1 MKVVVGLSGGVD
13 SSCAVARLK
22 EAGHEVVAATLLMQ
36 QGEVSV
42 PSAEALAQARELCD
56 ALGVPFIVRPM
67 DEAFSR
73 QVLDPFVDAYLQ
85 GRTPSPCVACN
96 RYVKVAG
103 LIAIGDEVGADKV
116 ATGHYISLVEGDDGV
131 CRLARGADRAKDQS
145 YFLCQLPPQWVPR
158 LMAPLAHNTK
168 DQVRAYASRASLK
181 VAHTP
186 DSQGV
191 CFAPRGDYRAFLA
204 SKRPDAF
211 EPGDIVNE
219 KGQVV
224 GHHSGVAGFTVGQ
237 RKGLAITDG
246 AGPYFVTSVDA
257 AARQV
262 RVARQKPP
270 RATEFWVEDLVCTL
284 DLCAQDPSGL
294 SVQTHYRAQAVPARV
309 SPAGEGLW
317 QVTVEAPGILA
328 VSGQTAAFYQGDV
341 VLGGAT
347 ITDRQSV
354 DDQGGAHAR

>member
-42 PSAEALAQARELCD
+42 PSKEALAQAQELCD
-56 ALGVPFIVRPM
+56 GLGVPFVTRPM

-73 QVLDPFVDAYLQ
+73 QVLEPFVDAYLE

-103 LIAIGDEVGADKV
+103 LMAIADEVGADKV

-131 CRLARGADRAKDQS
+131 VRLARGADRAKDQS
-145 YFLCQLPPQWVPR
+145 YFLCQLPPEWIPR
-158 LMAPLAHNTK
+158 LMAPLAASTK
-168 DQVRAYASRASLK
+168 DQVRAYAKETSLK
-181 VAHTP
+181 AAEAP

-191 CFAPRGDYRAFLA
+191 CFAPQGDYRAFLA
-204 SKRPDAF
+204 SRRPDAF
-211 EPGDIVNE
+211 EPGDIVDE
-219 KGQVV
+219 EGQVV
-224 GHHSGVAGFTVGQ
+224 GRHSGVAGFTVGQ

-257 AARQV
+257 KARQV
-262 RVARQKPP
+262 QVARQKPP
-270 RATEFWVEDLVCTL
+270 RVTRFWVEDLVSTL
-284 DLCAQDPSGL
+284 DLSALEPSQL
-294 SVQTHYRAQAVPARV
+294 SVQTHYRARAVPAQV
-309 SPAGEGLW
+309 ASAGEGRW
-317 QVTVEAPGILA
+317 RVEVEEPGILA
-328 VSGQTAAFYQGDV
+328 VPGQTAAFYQGDV

-347 ITDRQSV
+347 IAV
-354 DDQGGAHAR
+354 DKS